1 MLSTDDKNFPVAL
14 MGFSHQSCDLQ
25 FAPTLTLPSPRCHD
39 NKQRKTL
46 LHFDMDVCTWWDL
59 FLKSFIFLGLG
70 DQEAAR
76 SELRGPQVLGRVHLF
91 GCRQVVFLFLK
102 RRRIAEPMWNLKKRT
117 MKNGQRDFIWKYYLQ
132 IQNRYLWIFRCDM
145 NKMTAANLAVVFG
158 PNLAWSNDKTMV
170 GSFLKLG
177 K

>member
-1 MLSTDDKNFPVAL
+1 MLRKLSWDSPSRGGCPNCPSPASTPNLYPDGKNFPGATNGILPPNPQITSMFYSNGWMLSTDDKNFPVAL

-46 LHFDMDVCTWWDL
+46 LHFDMEVFTWWDL
-59 FLKSFIFLGLG
+59 FLKSYIFLGLG

-102 RRRIAEPMWNLKKRT
+102 RRRIAE
-117 MKNGQRDFIWKYYLQ
+117 QR
-132 IQNRYLWIFRCDM
+132 
-145 NKMTAANLAVVFG
+145 
-158 PNLAWSNDKTMV
+158 
-170 GSFLKLG
+170 
-177 K
+177 